1 MRGGGIRPRRVFSEN
16 IPAGAKVRGIGFA
29 ILSFLPLFDLNA
41 MSARVQVHDL
51 WKAYG
56 GTPAACGVT
65 FDVAAGEIFGL
76 LGPNGAGKTTTIECM
91 LGLRRPD
98 RGSVRIAGI
107 DARRH
112 PRDMQQRIGA
122 ALQTNALQDK
132 ITPREALR
140 LFGSFYREAETPDA
154 LLQRFTLEEQAD
166 APFHTLSGGQR
177 RRLALALAFVN
188 RPEVVLLDEPTT
200 GLDPASRRDL
210 HRRILDMK
218 AEGRT
223 VLLTTHYMEEAE
235 TLCDRV
241 AIMQRGR
248 LVAQGAPR
256 NLTESLGAAPS
267 VRLETSAPLPPE
279 TFADIEGLRDL
290 EQAGCTAR
298 FRAEAA
304 HRALAALAERLEAAG
319 ATLVE
324 LHVRRATLEDALIEW
339 TQNEGEAADEPH
351 GGASS

>member
-1 MRGGGIRPRRVFSEN
+1 
-16 IPAGAKVRGIGFA
+16 
-29 ILSFLPLFDLNA
+29 
-41 MSARVQVHDL
+41 MSPQVHVHDL

-56 GTPAACGVT
+56 GVQAARGVT

-91 LGLRRPD
+91 LGLRQPD
-98 RGSVRIAGI
+98 RGSVQIGGI
-107 DARRH
+107 DARRR

-140 LFGSFYREAETPDA
+140 LFGSFYREAEAPDA
-154 LLQRFTLEEQAD
+154 LLQRFDLEDQAD
-166 APFHTLSGGQR
+166 ASFHTLSGGQR

-188 RPEVVLLDEPTT
+188 RPDVVLLDEPTT
-200 GLDPASRRDL
+200 GLDPSSRRDL

-241 AIMQRGR
+241 AIMRRGR

-256 NLTESLGAAPS
+256 ELMGSLGAAPS
-267 VRLETSAPLPPE
+267 VHLETSAPLPPE
-279 TFADIEGLRDL
+279 TFAEIEGVRDL
-290 EQAGCTAR
+290 KQAGCTIR
-298 FRAEAA
+298 FRSEQA
-304 HRALAALAERLEAAG
+304 HRVLAALAERLEAAG
-319 ATLVE
+319 ASLVE
-324 LHVRRATLEDALIEW
+324 LHVRRATLEDVLVEW
-339 TQNEGEAADEPH
+339 TKDEGAAAREPH
-351 GGASS
+351 GGDSA

>member
-1 MRGGGIRPRRVFSEN
+1 
-16 IPAGAKVRGIGFA
+16 
-29 ILSFLPLFDLNA
+29 
-41 MSARVQVHDL
+41 MSARVHVHDL

-56 GTPAACGVT
+56 GVHAACGVS
-65 FDVAAGEIFGL
+65 FDIAAGEIFGL

-91 LGLRRPD
+91 LGLRQPD

-107 DARRH
+107 DARRR

-140 LFGSFYREAETPDA
+140 LFGSFYREADAPDA
-154 LLQRFTLEEQAD
+154 LLQRFALEDQAH

-188 RPEVVLLDEPTT
+188 RPDVVLLDEPTT
-200 GLDPASRRDL
+200 GLDPRSRRDL
-210 HRRILDMK
+210 HQRILEMK
-218 AEGRT
+218 TEGRT
-223 VLLTTHYMEEAE
+223 VLLTTHYMDEAE

-241 AIMQRGR
+241 AIMRRGR

-256 NLTESLGAAPS
+256 DLTSSLNAAPS
-267 VRLETSAPLPPE
+267 VRLETSVPLPPT
-279 TFADIEGLRDL
+279 TFAGIEGLRDL
-290 EQAGCTAR
+290 EQTDCAVR
-298 FRAEAA
+298 FRPEQA
-304 HRALAALAERLEAAG
+304 HGVFAVLAALSERLEAAG
-319 ATLVE
+319 ASLVE
-324 LHVRRATLEDALIEW
+324 LHVRRATLEDALVEW
-339 TQNEGEAADEPH
+339 TKDEDDAAREPH